1 MSVMPACHKVLQPID
16 IIESPIQL
24 NQCHP
29 IAIALELVQEQLGN
43 EAQPLNLSQ
52 TSSQVTAPGNS

>member
-1 MSVMPACHKVLQPID
+1 MGD
-16 IIESPIQL
+16 
-24 NQCHP
+24 P

-52 TSSQVTAPGNS
+52 TSSQVTASGNS